1 MYVRDGISIL
11 DENQLERILI
21 NTILID
27 PKGKININNL
37 KDNEYIF
44 GLLTCLCMIYLRKNK
59 LSQIENI
66 TNIMEMLIPNNS
78 NSFYFK
84 TMARYILSKNE
95 LKKLLVSS
103 MQYRKNNFNAQIGM
117 INDEGYHIDYL
128 IGIILFDL
136 YEFDSAEKYFAFLEN
151 KFKYSEFDI
160 YIKKYRKMLKK

>member
-1 MYVRDGISIL
+1 
-11 DENQLERILI
+11 
-21 NTILID
+21 
-27 PKGKININNL
+27 
-37 KDNEYIF
+37 
-44 GLLTCLCMIYLRKNK
+44 
-59 LSQIENI
+59 
-66 TNIMEMLIPNNS
+66 MEMLIPNNS